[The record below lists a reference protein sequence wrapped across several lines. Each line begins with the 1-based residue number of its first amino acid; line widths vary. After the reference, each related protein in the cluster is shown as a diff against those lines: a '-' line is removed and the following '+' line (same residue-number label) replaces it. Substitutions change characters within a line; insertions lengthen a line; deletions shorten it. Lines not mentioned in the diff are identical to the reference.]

1 MGRLFTVYRILVVA
15 VLLLV
20 GPCLG
25 YPQPTVQGRNGTTVI
40 ADLMASA
47 TNDQKQTTNS
57 QQQSNTFD
65 SDSDMY
71 LEPEQQTEQTRLAE
85 QQTEQTRLAE
95 QQTEKAFKPSEQVGG
110 SQTFFP
116 SFSIYNNPPLGH
128 SRPFIYQ
135 QEAAYSQRPAAYRQ
149 QLVYDNLKYNNPFRR
164 EQFPVTAEAGHG
176 ILGSGNFGV
185 IRGGTFY
192 NENDGDNTEYSSGRY
207 NNYAPYLH
215 NNGHG
220 RPSFY
225 FGATNPLPQQH
236 DQFANFRDFADIN
249 TPSNPAYSQY
259 VVVYINKNGSTIE
272 NPPKQIVE
280 PKNIIE
286 RLAMLDLEV
295 KKPKESSTLKKL
307 SESKRKLALLPPEKK
322 IRNKKATTTPPAD
335 LYEPLLA
342 LS

>member
-1 MGRLFTVYRILVVA
+1 
-15 VLLLV
+15 
-20 GPCLG
+20 
-25 YPQPTVQGRNGTTVI
+25 
-40 ADLMASA
+40 
-47 TNDQKQTTNS
+47 
-57 QQQSNTFD
+57 
-65 SDSDMY
+65 MY
-71 LEPEQQTEQTRLAE
+71 LEPEQQTEQTRLV
-85 QQTEQTRLAE
+85 E
-95 QQTEKAFKPSEQVGG
+95 QQTEKVFTPSEQVGG
-110 SQTFFP
+110 SQTFYP

-128 SRPFIYQ
+128 SRPFIYHQ

-149 QLVYDNLKYNNPFRR
+149 QQLIYDNLKYNNPFRR

-176 ILGSGNFGV
+176 LLGSGNFGV

-192 NENDGDNTEYSSGRY
+192 NENDGDNAEYSTGRF
-207 NNYAPYLH
+207 NNYAPYLQ

-225 FGATNPLPQQH
+225 FGATNQRPQQH

-295 KKPKESSTLKKL
+295 KKPTESSPPKKL

-322 IRNKKATTTPPAD
+322 IKNKKATTTPPAD